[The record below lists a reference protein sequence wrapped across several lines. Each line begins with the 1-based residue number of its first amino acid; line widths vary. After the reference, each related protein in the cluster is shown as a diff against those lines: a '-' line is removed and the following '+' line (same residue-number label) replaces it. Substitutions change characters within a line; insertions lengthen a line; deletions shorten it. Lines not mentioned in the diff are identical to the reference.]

1 MITVL
6 IQHRLRCKVATVEL
20 YRHLFHN
27 ICIWQGA
34 YTAPL
39 LPSPPP
45 LLHPQ
50 KMTSSKQWESKPG
63 LAHILLHAAQRF
75 YLCVDYYLLWASQ
88 HICVPPLISS
98 LVFPF
103 LAFPFLIP
111 PLSVFGLEKTLS
123 PTLPVQTL
131 RKPLQRVW
139 AEMIYGKWVSDRRLF
154 LSFLVPWTLSGKLC
168 LLTQI

>member
-88 HICVPPLISS
+88 HICVPPLLFFLSFPHSS
-98 LVFPF
+98 
-103 LAFPFLIP
+103 
-111 PLSVFGLEKTLS
+111 PLCLWVGKKPLS

>member
-34 YTAPL
+34 YTAP
-39 LPSPPP
+39 P
-45 LLHPQ
+45 LLLLSCIRRRWQ
-50 KMTSSKQWESKPG
+50 AANNESKPG

-88 HICVPPLISS
+88 HICVPPLLFFLS
-98 LVFPF
+98 LPF
-103 LAFPFLIP
+103 L
-111 PLSVFGLEKTLS
+111 S
-123 PTLPVQTL
+123 
-131 RKPLQRVW
+131 
-139 AEMIYGKWVSDRRLF
+139 
-154 LSFLVPWTLSGKLC
+154 SFLPSLSLGWKKTPKPDTSCPNSKKATSKSVNRDDLWEMSFRQETFS
-168 LLTQI
+168 LFSRALDS

>member
-39 LPSPPP
+39 L
-45 LLHPQ
+45 LLSCIRRRWQ
-50 KMTSSKQWESKPG
+50 AANNESKPG

-88 HICVPPLISS
+88 HICVPPL
-98 LVFPF
+98 LFFLALPF
-103 LAFPFLIP
+103 L
-111 PLSVFGLEKTLS
+111 S
-123 PTLPVQTL
+123 
-131 RKPLQRVW
+131 
-139 AEMIYGKWVSDRRLF
+139 
-154 LSFLVPWTLSGKLC
+154 SFLPSLSLGWKKTPKPDTSCPNSKKATSKSVSRDDLWEMSFRQETFS
-168 LLTQI
+168 LFSRALDS

>member
-39 LPSPPP
+39 LPSPASAEDDKQQTMRVQTGLSTYSSACCAAFLFMCG
-45 LLHPQ
+45 LL
-50 KMTSSKQWESKPG
+50 
-63 LAHILLHAAQRF
+63 LALSITAHM
-75 YLCVDYYLLWASQ
+75 CS
-88 HICVPPLISS
+88 SS

-111 PLSVFGLEKTLS
+111 PLSVFGLEKKPLS

>member
-50 KMTSSKQWESKPG
+50 KMTSSKQWVQTG
-63 LAHILLHAAQRF
+63 LSTYSSACCAAFLFMCGLLLALSITAHM
-75 YLCVDYYLLWASQ
+75 CS
-88 HICVPPLISS
+88 SS

-103 LAFPFLIP
+103 L
-111 PLSVFGLEKTLS
+111 S
-123 PTLPVQTL
+123 
-131 RKPLQRVW
+131 
-139 AEMIYGKWVSDRRLF
+139 
-154 LSFLVPWTLSGKLC
+154 SFLPSLSLGWKKTPKPDTSCPNSKKATSKSVSRDDLWEMSFRQETFS
-168 LLTQI
+168 LFSRALDS

>member
-63 LAHILLHAAQRF
+63 LAHILLYAAQRF

-88 HICVPPLISS
+88 HICVPPLLFFLS
-98 LVFPF
+98 LPF
-103 LAFPFLIP
+103 L
-111 PLSVFGLEKTLS
+111 S
-123 PTLPVQTL
+123 
-131 RKPLQRVW
+131 
-139 AEMIYGKWVSDRRLF
+139 
-154 LSFLVPWTLSGKLC
+154 SFLPSLSLGWKKTPKPDTSCPNSKKATSKSVNRDDLWEMSFRQETFS
-168 LLTQI
+168 LFSRALDS

>member
-1 MITVL
+1 MQSGNGWALPPFIPQYL
-6 IQHRLRCKVATVEL
+6 HLAGSLHRA
-20 YRHLFHN
+20 
-27 ICIWQGA
+27 
-34 YTAPL
+34 AP
-39 LPSPPP
+39 PPP

-50 KMTSSKQWESKPG
+50 KMTSSKQWVQTGLSTYSSACCAAFLFMCGLLLALSITAHMCSSSCFSFPCLSFPHSSPLCLWVGKKP
-63 LAHILLHAAQRF
+63 
-75 YLCVDYYLLWASQ
+75 
-88 HICVPPLISS
+88 
-98 LVFPF
+98 
-103 LAFPFLIP
+103 
-111 PLSVFGLEKTLS
+111 LS

>member
-1 MITVL
+1 MQSGNGWALPPFIPQYL
-6 IQHRLRCKVATVEL
+6 HLAGSLHRA
-20 YRHLFHN
+20 
-27 ICIWQGA
+27 
-34 YTAPL
+34 AP
-39 LPSPPP
+39 PPP

-50 KMTSSKQWESKPG
+50 KMTSSKQWVQTG
-63 LAHILLHAAQRF
+63 LSTYSSACCAAFLFMCGLLLALSITAHM
-75 YLCVDYYLLWASQ
+75 CS
-88 HICVPPLISS
+88 SS

-111 PLSVFGLEKTLS
+111 PLSVFGLEKKPLS

-139 AEMIYGKWVSDRRLF
+139 TEMIYGKWVSDRRLF

>member
-111 PLSVFGLEKTLS
+111 PLSVFGLEKN
-123 PTLPVQTL
+123 P
-131 RKPLQRVW
+131 KPDTSCPNSKKATSKSVSRDDLW
-139 AEMIYGKWVSDRRLF
+139 EMSFRQETFSLF
-154 LSFLVPWTLSGKLC
+154 SRALDS
-168 LLTQI
+168 

>member
-1 MITVL
+1 MQSGNGWALPPFIPQYL
-6 IQHRLRCKVATVEL
+6 HLAGSLHRA
-20 YRHLFHN
+20 
-27 ICIWQGA
+27 
-34 YTAPL
+34 
-39 LPSPPP
+39 SPPP

-50 KMTSSKQWESKPG
+50 KMTSSKQWVQTG
-63 LAHILLHAAQRF
+63 LSTYSSACCAAFLFMCGLLLALSITAHM
-75 YLCVDYYLLWASQ
+75 CS
-88 HICVPPLISS
+88 SS

-111 PLSVFGLEKTLS
+111 PLSVFGLEKKPLS